1 MIYRSSRE
9 CGRVIGLGRSVAIA
23 MVVCAALSGRALG
36 QESWS
41 FISLPDF
48 MNADIGTLVGY
59 PGYPDGWKD
68 STTAGFE
75 STLSYYLDA
84 IAGENPDMVLV
95 AGDLVEGEWHH
106 DTTGRNIF
114 GTYNTHANRQAAL
127 HNAADLYY
135 AQWMDRFTSRG
146 LTPYPAVGDHELGD
160 NNWNVN
166 SSRAKLVPDFKAAFA
181 RHFTQDGTGQTLYG
195 GTINGVPARPVGTPY
210 EDTAYAVQNKNVL
223 MVTIDAFR
231 QDDPGVKLDNRTGSV
246 LGTVDGGQLTWL
258 DNLLAAANADPT
270 IDHIVV
276 QAHTPV
282 LTPVRVRGSSE
293 LYLRDYDN
301 TTSAANADKGA
312 ATDFW
317 QTLAAHGVDLFLAGE
332 VHHNT
337 LSISNG
343 VTQIVTDGIPFS
355 AGHYL
360 KATVTGERID
370 FELKYVDI
378 GPGTEKFWQT
388 VSNNKTETVVQGSA
402 WETVATATYDK
413 SSDEKKLI
421 NATGHLAP
429 FGTNDGSIT
438 QQTLLKTGEHVEVGA
453 AGIGT
458 LPLNVFIDN
467 HDFEFTTA
475 SYTPPG
481 IADNTVHGWHEEL
494 ANKSNIDD
502 EATGNAPADF
512 TKTGRLHNTNNA
524 AINQDLGAYWVEG
537 ETYTL
542 SFNAWEAGWRIGAT
556 NDSFIVELRQQD
568 GTVLWDSGIIDVD
581 DTLAGSYGSITYGPT
596 NDSYTFLIDT
606 DTFTTGTP
614 GSLLNLRFR
623 RWDGVTWY
631 DDITLVSDTLKHDA
645 AVLEVPDEL
654 KVEPGVT
661 LGVDLLSPTV
671 HDRVAVTNEA
681 LLAGGGLVINQQA
694 APALGDTFVVMTAGG
709 ITGTFDQTAM
719 TGTDLADTD
728 TALAVLYEDTNA
740 DTVVDRVRLLA
751 TYRGDAN
758 GDGTVS
764 LVDLNALGAGFGTGS
779 TWQAGD
785 FNYDGVVSLA
795 DLNALGTNF
804 GRSVPTSPAV
814 PEPASLLLL
823 GFGALA
829 LSRGRRAAQSLR

>member
-1 MIYRSSRE
+1 MIDRSSRE
-9 CGRVIGLGRSVAIA
+9 WGRVFGWDRSVAIA
-23 MVVCAALSGRALG
+23 MLLCAALSGRTFG

-48 MNADIGTLVGY
+48 MNADIGTLTGY

-75 STLSYYLDA
+75 ATLSYYLDA
-84 IAGENPDMVLV
+84 IALESPDMVLV

-135 AQWMDRFTSRG
+135 TQWMDRFTSRG

-160 NNWNVN
+160 NNWNTG
-166 SSRAKLVPDFKAAFA
+166 SSRARLVGDFKDAFA
-181 RHFTQDGTGQTLYG
+181 RHFTQDSLGNTLYG

-210 EDTAYAVQNKNVL
+210 EDTAYAVKNRNVL
-223 MVTIDAFR
+223 MVTVDAFR
-231 QDDPGVKLDNRTGSV
+231 QDDPNVKLDNRTGSV

-258 DNLLAAANADPT
+258 DNLLAAANSDPT

-312 ATDFW
+312 DTDFW
-317 QTLAAHGVDLFLAGE
+317 QTLAAHNVDFFLAGE

-355 AGHYL
+355 EGHYL
-360 KATVTGERID
+360 KATVTGDKIE
-370 FELKYVDI
+370 FELKHVDI
-378 GPGTEKFWQT
+378 GPGTETFWQT
-388 VSNNKTETVVQGSA
+388 VGNNKTETVVQGSA

-413 SSDEKKLI
+413 SSGTRKLI
-421 NATGHLAP
+421 NATGELAP

-438 QQTLLKTGEHVEVGA
+438 QQTLLTTGEHVEVGDV
-453 AGIGT
+453 GIAT
-458 LPLNVFIDN
+458 LPLDVFIDN
-467 HDFEFTTA
+467 HDFEFTTNA
-475 SYTPPG
+475 YTPPS
-481 IADNTVHGWHEEL
+481 IADNTVHGWNEES
-494 ANKSNIDD
+494 ASNSTIDD
-502 EATGNAPADF
+502 EATRWAPNDF
-512 TKTGRLHNTNNA
+512 SKTGRLHNNNGA
-524 AINQDLGAYWVEG
+524 AINQDLDHYWVEG

-542 SFNAWEAGWRIGAT
+542 AFSAWEAGWRVGAT

-568 GTVLWDSGIIDVD
+568 GTVLWDTGIIDVD
-581 DTLAGSYGSITYGPT
+581 DTLAGASGSITYGPT
-596 NDSYTFLIDT
+596 NDSYAFLIDT

-614 GSLLNLRFR
+614 GSLLNLRIR
-623 RWDGVTWY
+623 RWDGVTWF
-631 DDITLVSDTLKHDA
+631 DDITLATDTLKFDA
-645 AVLEVPDEL
+645 GVLDVPDEL

-661 LGVDLLSPTV
+661 LGVDLLSPIA
-671 HDRVAVTNEA
+671 HDRIAVVNDA

-694 APALGDTFVVMTAGG
+694 APALGDGFVVMTASS
-709 ITGTFDQTAM
+709 ITGVFDQTAM
-719 TGTDLADTD
+719 AGVDLAADPN
-728 TALAVLYEDTNA
+728 TALALLYEDTDA
-740 DTVVDRVRLLA
+740 DTVLDRVRLLA

-758 GDGTVS
+758 GDGSVS
-764 LVDLNALGAGFGTGS
+764 LLDLNALGAGFGQPG
-779 TWQAGD
+779 TWQDGD
-785 FNYDGVVSLA
+785 FNYDGVVSLL
-795 DLNALGTNF
+795 DLNALGTTF
-804 GRSVPTSPAV
+804 GSAVAVPAV
-814 PEPASLLLL
+814 PEPTSGWLLLL
-823 GFGALA
+823 GGLA
-829 LSRGRRAAQSLR
+829 LNRKRRVDQSLR